1 MSNQTYDGLMFVALG
16 LLPTLGTAYFAIDGI
31 VGLPATNTVLG
42 AFLMVTAGLG
52 LYLQLASRRYRT
64 KRVATGQLN
73 VRNRGDKK
81 TFELELFGQ
90 PEELIGKDTIV
101 FKVAEAVS
109 NPR

>member
-1 MSNQTYDGLMFVALG
+1 
-16 LLPTLGTAYFAIDGI
+16 
-31 VGLPATNTVLG
+31 
-42 AFLMVTAGLG
+42 
-52 LYLQLASRRYRT
+52 
-64 KRVATGQLN
+64 LN